1 MSCGPAAATNS
12 LLYLQ
17 NAFPNLF
24 GTSLIR
30 LAGGDMD
37 GNGAYTGYD
46 DLIYTAG
53 SYLASSTYMNTTLTN
68 GTWHDNLIWG
78 NYRYLETNSAGGA
91 TFSAIDYWCPTYWGN
106 APATNPPPAWVSGGL
121 PTWNYLYTG
130 LSQSAAVEV
139 LLSYVGGGGH
149 FVSVTGMTW
158 DDILKSGT
166 LSYMNPWTGASD
178 STTMRLSGGTLYTD
192 YGGTNHAWIGEVSV
206 INAVPEPSP
215 VFLSIGGMLLLWIQ
229 SRQRRQA

>member
-1 MSCGPAAATNS
+1 M
-12 LLYLQ
+12 
-17 NAFPNLF
+17 
-24 GTSLIR
+24 
-30 LAGGDMD
+30 
-37 GNGAYTGYD
+37 
-46 DLIYTAG
+46 
-53 SYLASSTYMNTTLTN
+53 
-68 GTWHDNLIWG
+68 
-78 NYRYLETNSAGGA
+78 
-91 TFSAIDYWCPTYWGN
+91 
-106 APATNPPPAWVSGGL
+106 
-121 PTWNYLYTG
+121 
-130 LSQSAAVEV
+130 EV